1 LVQHIQLNTVDS
13 TNNFAK
19 KLLKNNEISEITI
32 ISADLQ
38 EEGKGLHT
46 TTWQSERGKNLLF
59 SIVFPA
65 ISLKTDSLWNIN
77 LALSVAIAEFLEKH
91 LKTNKIFIKWSND
104 IYVENDKICGILIE
118 NEIKN
123 SLVENLI
130 IGVGINVNQKN
141 FPENIPNPT
150 SMILKNSGNDAYNL
164 IEVLDEISSFII
176 SNINNILQ
184 NEISEIDTLK
194 RYYSEHLLFANEMR
208 EYNFM
213 GQNIM
218 AQILF
223 VDDFGR
229 LFLELENGSVFEA
242 KTKEL
247 GYFFSHSCPPLS
259 SPPTPLHTGRG
270 RVIVDD

>member
-19 KLLKNNEISEITI
+19 KLLKNNEISKITI
-32 ISADLQ
+32 ISADFQ

-65 ISLKTDSLWNIN
+65 ISLKTESLWNIN
-77 LALSVAIAEFLEKH
+77 LVLSVAIAEFLEKH
-91 LKTNKIFIKWSND
+91 LKTSKIFIKWPND

-118 NEIKN
+118 NDIKN
-123 SLVENLI
+123 AFVENLI
-130 IGVGINVNQKN
+130 IGVGLNVNQTK

-150 SMILKNSGNDAYNL
+150 SMILKNSGNTAYNL
-164 IEVLDEISSFII
+164 IDVLNEISSSII
-176 SNINNILQ
+176 SNINNILK
-184 NEISEIDTLK
+184 NELSEIDSLK

-208 EYNFM
+208 EYNFR
-213 GQNIM
+213 GQKIM

-223 VDDFGR
+223 VDDSGR

-247 GYFFSHSCPPLS
+247 GYFA
-259 SPPTPLHTGRG
+259 
-270 RVIVDD
+270 